1 MTVAAHVG
9 EACALCSAAGGWV
22 WWPAACRPRRLS
34 SLHPE
39 PRRAKLPG
47 PLGCKEQHL
56 AQNAEG
62 ERQPHA
68 GHRRR
73 VFPAKTGGA
82 SCLQSSDSPRP
93 SIRLIHALDYSK
105 ALKFRPSLSMIHIDA
120 HPLRNSQSTGVYS
133 VCGCVRTRHF
143 KDRRFVRVFKIP
155 ISNVIQIHLSKSDL
169 VV

>member
-1 MTVAAHVG
+1 MTPLFRPGRAPSCKPSAHSGNPKVSREVTVAAHVG
-9 EACALCSAAGGWV
+9 EACALCSAAGGCV

-73 VFPAKTGGA
+73 VFSAKTGGA
-82 SCLQSSDSPRP
+82 WCLLSSDSPRP

-105 ALKFRPSLSMIHIDA
+105 ALKLRPSLSMIHIDA
-120 HPLRNSQSTGVYS
+120 HPLRNFQSTGVYAS
-133 VCGCVRTRHF
+133 TPDPGTCV
-143 KDRRFVRVFKIP
+143 
-155 ISNVIQIHLSKSDL
+155 
-169 VV
+169 

>member
-1 MTVAAHVG
+1 MLVRPVR
-9 EACALCSAAGGWV
+9 CAPQPAAGFGGQQH
-22 WWPAACRPRRLS
+22 AALAAFT

-68 GHRRR
+68 RHRRR

-120 HPLRNSQSTGVYS
+120 HPLRNS
-133 VCGCVRTRHF
+133 
-143 KDRRFVRVFKIP
+143 
-155 ISNVIQIHLSKSDL
+155 
-169 VV
+169 